1 MNPPRRVAAVVVN
14 FASWRHLD
22 TLLSSLATE
31 PVGSILVWDNYS
43 TDGERDA
50 LRVLSRRYPSVS
62 FHECPENLGFGAGVN
77 AAVDL
82 LSQEGE
88 FDYFW
93 ILNPDVVVR
102 AGALDR
108 LLDSA
113 MTNGCSIISPAI
125 LIADTG
131 LVWYAG
137 GAIRVAAGRSVHDGI
152 GKEIDPSM
160 GGFKEVTFVTGAAP
174 LIRAEAWRQLRG
186 FDERYFLYCEDADLS
201 IRATELGLVQGVE
214 LGAIVEHDEGGS
226 SGRSGGRSPTF
237 YYYVQRNRLL
247 LYGKSRSKLSLLLG
261 QGLAE
266 AFRLTLLTLRPLD
279 RDVLKR
285 FSASLAGVAAGLAGE
300 HGKRNDRGWTRVGAR
315 R

>member
-1 MNPPRRVAAVVVN
+1 MNSPRRVAAVVVN

-22 TLLSSLATE
+22 ALLSSLATE

-43 TDGERDA
+43 TDGERTA
-50 LRVLSRRYPSVS
+50 LRVLSRRYPSVI
-62 FHECPENLGFGAGVN
+62 FHECAENLGFGAGVN

-82 LSQEGE
+82 LSQQGE

-102 AGALDR
+102 AGTLDR

-113 MTNGCSIISPAI
+113 VTNDCSIISPAI
-125 LIADTG
+125 LIAGTG
-131 LVWYAG
+131 LAWYVG

-152 GKEIDPSM
+152 GKEFDPSM
-160 GGFKEVTFVTGAAP
+160 GGFKEVTFITGAAP
-174 LIRAEAWRQLRG
+174 LIRAEAWRHLRG

-201 IRATELGLVQGVE
+201 MRATELGLVQGVE

-226 SGRSGGRSPTF
+226 SGRSGGRSPIF

-247 LYGKSRSKLSLLLG
+247 LYGESRSKLSLLLG
-261 QGLAE
+261 PGLVE
-266 AFRLTLLTLRPLD
+266 TFRLTLLTLRPLD

-300 HGKRNDRGWTRVGAR
+300 HGMRNDQGRTRVGAR